1 MYSNQKNKNMNK
13 FKMGVKVNVA
23 ECYLT
28 DEVNENNDTTP
39 TATVHS
45 EPIDDEESVYI
56 QYENGLIDIVP
67 QDILEI
73 IE

>member
-1 MYSNQKNKNMNK
+1 
-13 FKMGVKVNVA
+13 MGVKVNVA

-45 EPIDDEESVYI
+45 EPIDDEELVYI

-73 IE
+73 IK

>member
-1 MYSNQKNKNMNK
+1 MNK

-45 EPIDDEESVYI
+45 EPIDDEELVYI

-73 IE
+73 IK

>member
-1 MYSNQKNKNMNK
+1 MNK
-13 FKMGVKVNVA
+13 FKMGVRVNVA

-28 DEVNENNDTTP
+28 DEVNENTDTTP

>member
-1 MYSNQKNKNMNK
+1 MINIKE
-13 FKMGVKVNVA
+13 GAKVSIA

-28 DEVNENNDTTP
+28 DEVTANFETTP
-39 TATVHS
+39 TATVCS
-45 EPIDDEESVYI
+45 TPTDDEELVYI

-73 IE
+73 I

>member
-1 MYSNQKNKNMNK
+1 MNK

-28 DEVNENNDTTP
+28 DEVNENNDITP

-45 EPIDDEESVYI
+45 EPIDDEELVYI

>member
-1 MYSNQKNKNMNK
+1 MANYKK
-13 FKMGVKVNVA
+13 FKEGVKVNVA

-28 DEVNENNDTTP
+28 DEVSEGKDLTP
-39 TATVHS
+39 TATVCS
-45 EPIDDEESVYI
+45 EPTDNDQLVYI

-73 IE
+73 Y

>member
-1 MYSNQKNKNMNK
+1 MKK
-13 FKMGVKVNVA
+13 FKNFKEGVKVNVA

-28 DEVNENNDTTP
+28 DEVTENIDTTP
-39 TATVHS
+39 TATVCS
-45 EPIDDEESVYI
+45 EPTDDEELVYI

-73 IE
+73 IK

>member
-1 MYSNQKNKNMNK
+1 
-13 FKMGVKVNVA
+13 MGVRVNVA

-28 DEVNENNDTTP
+28 DEVNENTDTTP

-45 EPIDDEESVYI
+45 EPIDDEELVYI

>member
-1 MYSNQKNKNMNK
+1 MNK

-45 EPIDDEESVYI
+45 EPIDDEELVYI